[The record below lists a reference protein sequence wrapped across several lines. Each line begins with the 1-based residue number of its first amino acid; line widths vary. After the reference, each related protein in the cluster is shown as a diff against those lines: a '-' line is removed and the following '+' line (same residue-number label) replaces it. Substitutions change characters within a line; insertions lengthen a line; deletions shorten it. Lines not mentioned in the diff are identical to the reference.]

1 MERRR
6 DQAQRDRATIAQ
18 LTNNSQNDFF
28 PPAESLFK
36 PPSKVCNFIGI
47 ASTKWWWYGWEG
59 GGGVSDRV
67 LKTTEIQNV

>member
-28 PPAESLFK
+28 PPPESLFK
-36 PPSKVCNFIGI
+36 PPSKVCNFIV
-47 ASTKWWWYGWEG
+47 STKCWRYG
-59 GGGVSDRV
+59 GGCQTVRV
-67 LKTTEIQNV
+67 KKTEIQNV